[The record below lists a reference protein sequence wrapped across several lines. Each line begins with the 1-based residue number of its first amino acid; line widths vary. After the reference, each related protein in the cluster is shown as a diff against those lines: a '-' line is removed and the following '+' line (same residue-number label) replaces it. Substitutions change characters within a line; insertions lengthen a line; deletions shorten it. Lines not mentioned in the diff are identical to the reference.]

1 MNGHA
6 AMTLRDQ
13 INETNYIRIMWVI
26 THLRNL
32 ILTLILIAC
41 MVSPSIRRGF
51 GKNNNRIIH
60 LSVYLFLL
68 FITTSNLY
76 HNSVYYW

>member
-32 ILTLILIAC
+32 ILTVILIAC
-41 MVSPSIRRGF
+41 VVSPSIRRGF
-51 GKNNNRIIH
+51 GKKNKLNNSFIC
-60 LSVYLFLL
+60 VYILL
-68 FITTSNLY
+68 FAFNL
-76 HNSVYYW
+76 